1 MRDSDL
7 AYNRLRLM
15 ITTTKLKPGQVLVES
30 ELMSQLNMGRTPI
43 REALNRLAAEKFIRI
58 IPRQCMMVGEL
69 SLQDLEAL
77 YQIRSKLSELE
88 GELAA
93 AKRTG
98 EELEALKR
106 IVEEIRGETDWERRM
121 MLDREFH
128 QAITRMTKN
137 SFLEDEM
144 NITLDLCLRLLFL
157 NQDSLGSGIDSTDIQ
172 EYESIYQALWDQNA
186 EELVKELKKH
196 IYDFRS
202 KFLK

>member
-128 QAITRMTKN
+128 QAITGMTKN

-157 NQDSLGSGIDSTDIQ
+157 NQDSLGSGIDNTDIQ